1 MARCK
6 RARVKLCTVRL
17 SLRTCFYPA
26 THNGRVNAV
35 ARDRLEF
42 AAAIAA
48 RAGAAPAVP
57 AAAAAAPHGA
67 APGPDAGVDDL

>member
-1 MARCK
+1 MARCR

-35 ARDRLEF
+35 ARDRLEL

-48 RAGAAPAVP
+48 RAGAAP
-57 AAAAAAPHGA
+57 APHGA

>member
-1 MARCK
+1 MARCR

-35 ARDRLEF
+35 ARDRLELT
-42 AAAIAA
+42 AAIAA

-57 AAAAAAPHGA
+57 AAAPHGA